1 MLKGAFMFIR
11 NLYLLPITI
20 IFALTVM
27 SCSAVPLAKP
37 EQDAMAK
44 SFSVE
49 ADKSNIYIYRNE
61 TENFNSEMAV
71 DIDGKHVGATSQRT
85 FIVSSV
91 QPGKHTIAAHGENV
105 SRIEITTEAGK
116 NYFVW
121 LEVTVGAFIPRAKL
135 HSVDQETG
143 EAGVKK
149 CNLIK

>member
-1 MLKGAFMFIR
+1 MLIR
-11 NLYLLPITI
+11 QLYLLPTI
-20 IFALTVM
+20 IIFTLFIA
-27 SCSAVPLAKP
+27 SCAPVPLAKP
-37 EQDAMAK
+37 EQDSMAK

-49 ADKSNIYIYRNE
+49 TGKSNIYIYRNE

-71 DIDGKHVGATSQRT
+71 DIDGKHVGGTTQRT

-91 QPGKHTIAAHGENV
+91 QPGKHIIKAHGENV
-105 SRIEITTEAGK
+105 SEIEITTEAGK

-143 EAGVKK
+143 EAGVKE
-149 CNLIK
+149 CDLIKSK